1 MQSIIRTQ
9 LINKSYYKSYGA
21 KLEKKSAVEDL
32 SINVKRGSILG
43 ILGPNGAGK
52 STLVNILSGLLKYD
66 SGSIFVNGLDYDIH
80 KDEVKKTIGVVPQ
93 EISID
98 PFFSVIDTIKIFA
111 GYYGVKKSDSEIIK
125 ILCAL
130 GLEDKI
136 HSMPRSLSGGMKRRL
151 LIAKALVHDPEIII
165 LDEPTAGVDISL
177 REKIFKYI
185 LELNKKGKTII
196 LTTHYMEEAEKLCDD
211 IAIINKGKL
220 VAFDNKDKMVK
231 VFPKKEIEVYPS
243 NKTANNVIIHEADVV
258 IKKSNT
264 GNSLILQYDSFRH
277 SFSDIIEILNQSGIK
292 INDVKIKEPSL
303 QMVFESVILNNL

>member
-9 LINKSYYKSYGA
+9 LINKSYYKSYGE
-21 KLEKKSAVEDL
+21 KFEKKSAVEDL

-66 SGSIFVNGLDYDIH
+66 SGSIFVNGLDYDLH

-111 GYYGVKKSDSEIIK
+111 GYYGIKKSDSEIIK

-130 GLEDKI
+130 GLDDKI

-211 IAIINKGKL
+211 IAIINKGRL

-243 NKTANNVIIHEADVV
+243 NETVNNVIIHEADVV

-277 SFSDIIEILNQSGIK
+277 SFSDVIEILNQSGIK

-303 QMVFESVILNNL
+303 QMVFESVILKNL